1 MTANLKLLEP
11 VVLSDQ
17 LKLKN
22 RIVMAPM
29 TRCKATQNGDATE
42 DMSRYYARRADAG
55 LIITEGTVIRPD
67 AIGYPQVPGIYTQS
81 HVDKWRAVT
90 DAVHANNGKIML
102 QIWHVGRV
110 SHPHFLHG
118 QLPIS
123 CSATTMKGRIH
134 RSNGLHYGKSRAVS
148 LDEIEVL
155 VNDFARAAKNALEA
169 GFDGIEIHGANG
181 YLIDQFLHYD
191 TNHREDAYG
200 GNSENMIRFASEIVN
215 ACINEIGCDRV
226 GIRLSPGPYL
236 NEINVDRRDQ
246 DVFVQLLAK
255 LSKLNIAYVHTGAF
269 DDSQTYKELN
279 NLTMTQ
285 FIRQHYTGNVIACG
299 SYTIDKACSGI
310 AERKFDCAAF
320 GRPFIANS
328 DLVSKIK
335 NGVTLTAYDTSML
348 DSLE

>member
-81 HVDKWRAVT
+81 HVAKWRAVT